1 MTRALPPAVLAL
13 AVLGLVGLNGCSK
26 SRDKAPPPGASAKT
40 TIRFATDWR
49 AEAEQGG
56 FYEALANGEYARRG
70 LDVRIIAGGAGANV
84 PQLLAT
90 GSADLGI
97 GSNSF
102 GVMNLAAE
110 HVPVKAV
117 MAAFQKDPQVLIAH
131 PNTGIGSMADMKGH
145 PILLSDAAITSFWPW
160 LKAKFGFTDA
170 QVRKYTFSSAPF
182 LADPNAVQE
191 GYVTSEPYTIA
202 KAAHAAPTV
211 FLLADQG
218 YPGYAAM
225 VLAPDALIASNPKAV
240 QAFVEASAV
249 GWKTY
254 LEGDPAPGD
263 ALILKANSE
272 MTKDVLDQARAKMRQ
287 YGLVASG
294 DAAAGGIGTMTQS
307 RWKTFFDMAS
317 GLGVYPRSLDYHAA
331 FTTAFTA
338 ALPFVALPH
347 TQAGLPSNAPSKPP
361 AHATSGGPGG
371 R

>member
-1 MTRALPPAVLAL
+1 MTRALHLAAALSL
-13 AVLGLVGLNGCSK
+13 AVLGLAALSGCSR
-26 SRDKAPPPGASAKT
+26 SHDRASSPSARAKT

-56 FYEALANGEYARRG
+56 FYEALANGEYAKRG
-70 LDVRIIAGGAGANV
+70 LDVQIIQGGAGANV

-90 GSADLGI
+90 GSAELGI

-117 MAAFQKDPQVLIAH
+117 MAVFQKDPQVLIAH
-131 PNTGIGSMADMKGH
+131 PNTGVDSMAEMKGH

-170 QVRKYTFSSAPF
+170 QVRKYTFSAAPF
-182 LADPNAVQE
+182 LADPRAVQE

-202 KAAHAAPTV
+202 KAAHAAPKV

-225 VLAPDALIASNPKAV
+225 VLAPDTLIAANPKAV

-249 GWKTY
+249 GWKAY

-272 MTKDVLDQARAKMRQ
+272 MTEDVLDQARAKMRQ
-287 YGLVASG
+287 YGLVTSG
-294 DAAAGGIGTMTQS
+294 DARAGGIGTMTDA

-317 GLGVYPRSLDYHAA
+317 GLGVYPKRLDYHAA

-338 ALPFVALPH
+338 PLPFVALPH
-347 TQAGLPSNAPSKPP
+347 A
-361 AHATSGGPGG
+361 GPGG
-371 R
+371 

>member
-1 MTRALPPAVLAL
+1 MIRPSLFATALCVAIIGLTP
-13 AVLGLVGLNGCSK
+13 LGGCSK
-26 SRDKAPPPGASAKT
+26 SQDKASAPGASAKT
-40 TIRFATDWR
+40 AIRFATDWR

-56 FYEALANGEYARRG
+56 FYEALANGEYAKRG
-70 LDVRIIAGGAGANV
+70 LNVQIIQGGAGANV
-84 PQLLAT
+84 PELLAT

-102 GVMNLAAE
+102 GVMNLVAE

-131 PNTGIGSMADMKGH
+131 PGTGIKTMADMKGH

-160 LKAKFGFTDA
+160 LKAKYGFTDA
-170 QVRKYTFSSAPF
+170 QARKYTFSAAPF
-182 LADPNAVQE
+182 LADPKAVQE

-202 KAAHAAPTV
+202 KAAHEDPTV

-225 VLAPDALIASNPKAV
+225 VLAPDTLIASNPKAV

-249 GWKTY
+249 GWKSY

-263 ALILKANSE
+263 ALILKANGE

-287 YGLVASG
+287 YGLVTSG
-294 DAAAGGIGTMTQS
+294 DAARGGIGTMTDAQ
-307 RWKTFFDMAS
+307 WKTFFDMAT
-317 GLGVYPRSLDYHAA
+317 GLGVYPKSLDYRAA
-331 FTTAFTA
+331 YTTAFIA
-338 ALPFVALPH
+338 PLPFLALPH
-347 TQAGLPSNAPSKPP
+347 LKPAP
-361 AHATSGGPGG
+361 
-371 R
+371 